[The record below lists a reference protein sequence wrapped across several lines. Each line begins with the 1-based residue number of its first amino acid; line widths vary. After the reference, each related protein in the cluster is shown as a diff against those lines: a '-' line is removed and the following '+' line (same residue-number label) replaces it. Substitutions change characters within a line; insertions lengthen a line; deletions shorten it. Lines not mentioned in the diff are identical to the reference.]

1 MHSRITGLCLIF
13 VLLMGASALA
23 MDFKTKPKLA
33 FYPLVA
39 KSEEAISFTEAVS
52 TQLFNNIERTDSFEI
67 VERKK
72 VESVLLQDA
81 ATIASMSQETLNSV
95 ATKAGFDVFI
105 VGTVSRGVDG
115 IAHIDLQMTGSSSRS
130 AYYAESFRIPEFEL
144 QKRLQEIAEVVVAKV
159 KGFTAAPTQSKI
171 GCPGNLAAT
180 GTPRSVR
187 LKWAPTPS
195 SQVVGYAVLRST
207 SPTGTFVQIAT
218 TTKPGYTDANLKLN
232 EIFYYKVK
240 AISKSGIEC
249 ELSDPVVGK
258 TALAPLPPIFMDIKV
273 ELTGARLNWY
283 SRPYSGSDRNL
294 VTAGYQIYRKAAD
307 ETDFRSI
314 ARVSAGAASYV
325 DNDMRNGVTY
335 SYALTSVNPDN
346 VESEFSSVL
355 ESKTAQAAANVK
367 ARGSARKVL
376 LTWTPSDLPGIDG
389 YLIYRAAGTAEN
401 FKKVGQA
408 SGKSASSYQDNG
420 LEDDSTYWYRIAASV
435 GGEESPKSD
444 PVSATTR
451 QRPPAPAAPTASNN
465 EPRRV
470 VLTWKGTGAPED
482 EVKGYRLYRAA
493 QKDGEFA
500 KVAEVTA
507 DKNSYNDGLAGKGGF
522 KLFTSDSK
530 PLGDGTTYWYRFTCF
545 NEAGSESLPSET
557 VSATTRPLL
566 PAPKQ
571 LKASSGMAGKIALSW
586 ESAPE
591 FIEYE
596 VYRGA
601 VGQNEVTRLKT
612 VKESTYEDREVEHGT
627 SYIYAVK
634 GIDENEIPS
643 LITTSVTGST
653 KPKPKAPWGLNVKDQ
668 GGAKLIQWE
677 PSPEKDVVRYIVYR
691 KNFMGIFQK
700 LQPVYG
706 TSFVLEV
713 GKGTHELRVSA
724 EDSDGLESDKSDVL
738 SVEFN

>member
-1 MHSRITGLCLIF
+1 M
-13 VLLMGASALA
+13 
-23 MDFKTKPKLA
+23 
-33 FYPLVA
+33 
-39 KSEEAISFTEAVS
+39 
-52 TQLFNNIERTDSFEI
+52 EI
-67 VERKK
+67 
-72 VESVLLQDA
+72 
-81 ATIASMSQETLNSV
+81 
-95 ATKAGFDVFI
+95 KA
-105 VGTVSRGVDG
+105 
-115 IAHIDLQMTGSSSRS
+115 
-130 AYYAESFRIPEFEL
+130 
-144 QKRLQEIAEVVVAKV
+144 
-159 KGFTAAPTQSKI
+159 
-171 GCPGNLAAT
+171 
-180 GTPRSVR
+180 
-187 LKWAPTPS
+187 
-195 SQVVGYAVLRST
+195 
-207 SPTGTFVQIAT
+207 
-218 TTKPGYTDANLKLN
+218 
-232 EIFYYKVK
+232 
-240 AISKSGIEC
+240 
-249 ELSDPVVGK
+249 
-258 TALAPLPPIFMDIKV
+258 

-307 ETDFRSI
+307 ETDFHSI
-314 ARVSAGAASYV
+314 ARVNADAASYV

-367 ARGSARKVL
+367 ATGGARKVL
-376 LTWTPSDLPGIDG
+376 LSWTPSDLPGIDG
-389 YLIYRAAGTAEN
+389 YLIYRAAGAAEN
-401 FKKVGQA
+401 YKKVGQA

-420 LEDDSTYWYRIAASV
+420 LEDNSTYWYRIAASV
-435 GGEESPKSD
+435 GGGESPKSD

-451 QRPPAPAAPTASNN
+451 QRPPAPAAPAASNN

-470 VLTWKGTGAPED
+470 VLTWKATGAPED

-493 QKDGEFA
+493 QKDGAFA
-500 KVAEVTA
+500 LVAEVGG
-507 DKNSYNDGLAGKGGF
+507 DQSSYNDGLAAKGGF

-530 PLGDGTTYWYRFTCF
+530 PLADGATYWYRITCF
-545 NEAGSESLPSET
+545 NGAGSESLPSET

-571 LKASSGMAGKIALSW
+571 LKASSGLAGKVTLSW

-591 FIEYE
+591 FKEYE

-612 VKESTYEDREVEHGT
+612 VKEGTYEDSEVEHGA

-653 KPKPKAPWGLNVKDQ
+653 KPRPKAPWGLKVKDQ

-691 KNFMGIFQK
+691 KNFVGIFQK

-713 GKGTHELRVSA
+713 SKGTHELRVSA
-724 EDSDGLESDKSDVL
+724 EDSDGLESEKSDVL